1 MLRVVEIIGL
11 LAPIGGAVLLF
22 LYRKRSRIAYAWG
35 IIACLL
41 GVAASGIGL
50 FGLRLSILGAIE
62 TDAGVTGVVQRMD
75 SWTLLRFALL
85 VLATG
90 LLVIAASVDRH
101 KTRPVRWM
109 LSGIAL
115 TILGV
120 GVQFVVVDLGSQHQR
135 LTAIVGVA
143 LEIAQ
148 AALLG
153 LGFLVLCIAAVA
165 YREGRDG
172 RQEPTRLAARIG
184 STMWRLYTDSRRRTG
199 R

>member
-1 MLRVVEIIGL
+1 M
-11 LAPIGGAVLLF
+11 
-22 LYRKRSRIAYAWG
+22 
-35 IIACLL
+35 
-41 GVAASGIGL
+41 
-50 FGLRLSILGAIE
+50 
-62 TDAGVTGVVQRMD
+62 
-75 SWTLLRFALL
+75 
-85 VLATG
+85 
-90 LLVIAASVDRH
+90 
-101 KTRPVRWM
+101 
-109 LSGIAL
+109 
-115 TILGV
+115 
-120 GVQFVVVDLGSQHQR
+120 QFVVVDLGSQHQR
-135 LTAIVGVA
+135 LTAILGVA